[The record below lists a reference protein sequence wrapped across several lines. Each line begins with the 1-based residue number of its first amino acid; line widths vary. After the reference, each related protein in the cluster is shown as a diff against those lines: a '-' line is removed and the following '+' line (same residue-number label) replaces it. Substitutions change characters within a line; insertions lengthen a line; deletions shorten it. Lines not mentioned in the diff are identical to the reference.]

1 MQDVTRLSFER
12 YTSTSQKYIQAQ
24 AQAQKQVI
32 QLYKHKSRKLKFQLV
47 FTGTHNIL

>member
-24 AQAQKQVI
+24 AQAHAR
-32 QLYKHKSRKLKFQLV
+32 YTS
-47 FTGTHNIL
+47 TSPES